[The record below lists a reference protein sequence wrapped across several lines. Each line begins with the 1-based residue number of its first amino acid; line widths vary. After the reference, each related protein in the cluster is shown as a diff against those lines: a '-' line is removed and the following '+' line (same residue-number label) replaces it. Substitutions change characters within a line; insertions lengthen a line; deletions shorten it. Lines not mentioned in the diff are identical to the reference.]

1 MNLNA
6 LDSKLLSG
14 WPFAPTEGQVEAVEA
29 LGAFLVVGNLRAVL
43 LVSGFAGTGKTTWLR
58 TVAAQLPSLGFRT
71 VLLAPTGRAAKVIA
85 ERTGRRAFTIHRI
98 IYRAVPR
105 ANGGV
110 SFALRE
116 NPLDRAVFF
125 VDEASMLS
133 DKSSEG
139 WMGTSLLEDLLQ
151 FVRSGNRCQLVLLGD
166 TAQLPPVGEDQSPA
180 LDPSVLSGRHDLEVR
195 AVRLTEVV
203 RQAQESTIL
212 ANATQLRSA
221 LEARRVRFP
230 KLQVGP
236 DFLRLEDSN
245 SVLDALE
252 REFLSRPDQSTFI
265 TKGNKR
271 AVLYNRQIRARI
283 FGLDERLN
291 TGDRVMVVKNN
302 YHWLEAQHPA
312 GFLANGDQLEIIRLV
327 EHEERYGLSFA
338 QASLRWLD
346 RPDDPPVEAKVVLD
360 ALDSEGPAL
369 SQEQLTGLLQGVQAE
384 YANLPTV
391 RLQRAARDRD
401 PYWNALQLKFAY
413 ALTCHKA
420 QGGQWEA
427 VFVEQ
432 PYEAE
437 GYDQRSY
444 LRWLYTAIT
453 RAAQKVYLVGFS
465 PESVTGGGAETDGNF
480 G

>member
-6 LDSKLLSG
+6 LDSKLLLG

-29 LGAFLVVGNLRAVL
+29 LGAFLVMGNLRAVL

-58 TVAAQLPSLGFRT
+58 TVAAHLPSLGFRT

-166 TAQLPPVGEDQSPA
+166 TAQLPPVGEDASPA

-245 SVLDALE
+245 SVLDAL
-252 REFLSRPDQSTFI
+252 
-265 TKGNKR
+265 N
-271 AVLYNRQIRARI
+271 V
-283 FGLDERLN
+283 
-291 TGDRVMVVKNN
+291 
-302 YHWLEAQHPA
+302 
-312 GFLANGDQLEIIRLV
+312 
-327 EHEERYGLSFA
+327 SF
-338 QASLRWLD
+338 
-346 RPDDPPVEAKVVLD
+346 
-360 ALDSEGPAL
+360 
-369 SQEQLTGLLQGVQAE
+369 
-384 YANLPTV
+384 
-391 RLQRAARDRD
+391 
-401 PYWNALQLKFAY
+401 
-413 ALTCHKA
+413 
-420 QGGQWEA
+420 
-427 VFVEQ
+427 
-432 PYEAE
+432 
-437 GYDQRSY
+437 
-444 LRWLYTAIT
+444 
-453 RAAQKVYLVGFS
+453 
-465 PESVTGGGAETDGNF
+465 
-480 G
+480 